1 MTDAARE
8 LETAVE
14 ERRQAR
20 ERVEAV
26 GEDDLRAC
34 QEAYRELL
42 DLLERYEDTAT
53 GSGNFK
59 AFTEFQGTVGSLID
73 DLPEDLPERETFEA
87 VDDFLQQRR
96 LSESD
101 FETARER
108 LEPVGDLV
116 ARLAEWDDARERYAE
131 ARRAARRRIT
141 ELDERIAD
149 LERLRRLGDADLD
162 APVEALQKPIEAYND
177 AVREAFRAFRD
188 DAPAREVLSVV
199 ERADAYPLVD
209 FQSPPEAL
217 LEYVATAEAGTEPIP
232 KLLEYADYSASKLD
246 HYVEDTAALKR
257 AVTTRR
263 TYLRDLDA
271 DPLTVSWPP
280 PPAERLPWLVRE
292 YRPVVSG
299 FADESVVARLREVRD
314 LAASEDYTRLRE
326 SALARSEL
334 SSKERE
340 RLSSGAV
347 ERELKRAREERA
359 DIEAALETHGPP

>member
-1 MTDAARE
+1 MSDAARE
-8 LETAVE
+8 LETAAE
-14 ERRQAR
+14 ERRRAR

-26 GEDDLRAC
+26 GEDELRTC
-34 QEAYRELL
+34 REAYRKLL
-42 DLLERYEDTAT
+42 DLLDRYEGRAT
-53 GSGNFK
+53 GSGDFK
-59 AFTEFQGTVGSLID
+59 AFTEFQGTVGTLTD
-73 DLPEDLPERETFEA
+73 ELPEDLPERETFEE

-96 LSESD
+96 LSERD
-101 FETARER
+101 FERAREQ

-116 ARLAEWDDARERYAE
+116 ARLAEWNDARERYAE
-131 ARRAARRRIT
+131 ARRAARRRIG

-162 APVEALQKPIEAYND
+162 APVENLREPVEAYDD

-188 DAPAREVLSVV
+188 DSPARDVLSAV

-209 FQSPPEAL
+209 FQSPPEEL
-217 LEYVATAEAGTEPIP
+217 LTYVRTAEAGTEPIP

-257 AVTTRR
+257 AITTRR
-263 TYLRDLDA
+263 TYLRNLDA

-314 LAASEDYTRLRE
+314 LAAREDYARLRE

-334 SSKERE
+334 SSEERE
-340 RLSSGAV
+340 RLASGAV
-347 ERELKRAREERA
+347 ERELESAREERNA
-359 DIEAALETHGPP
+359 IEAALEEHESL